1 MIGRLLNSLLILY
14 IEAHFELIVPV
25 ILILNEIIFLGTVI
39 YDQCKALRS
48 IYKSDNKNYRVVNI
62 YHIKYILLI
71 ILLISA
77 KLTMPFT
84 AGNIGALAYFLRG
97 SEFGA
102 LLKVH
107 KICITGAGA
116 LMMLV
121 HIAEIFIVRGFFK
134 KTEYRNTVFM
144 RIVKWLL
151 IVVSFLAALVAAYIF
166 FYNLVDGN
174 ITMGGGLDY
183 EPWSPPK

>member
-1 MIGRLLNSLLILY
+1 MIVLNSLLILY

-48 IYKSDNKNYRVVNI
+48 VYKSDNKNYRDVNI

-84 AGNIGALAYFLRG
+84 AGNI
-97 SEFGA
+97 
-102 LLKVH
+102 
-107 KICITGAGA
+107 GA

-174 ITMGGGLDY
+174 ITMGGGLEY